1 MVRRVVLQCHS
12 VMMTVVICSTLL
24 TMLPLSYSTQYGIH
38 NTIMCNIFTPNY
50 SMSSKNNS
58 LRYLY
63 TPSTTNSQIT
73 VPPFYPNKAAIGV
86 IKSPYFNHI
95 HSPHTFII
103 FYYEQF
109 VSTYIIHNR
118 DFLPTVNLYAYSIVL
133 D

>member
-1 MVRRVVLQCHS
+1 MAYIIQSCVISLHQTIACQAKTIHS
-12 VMMTVVICSTLL
+12 
-24 TMLPLSYSTQYGIH
+24 
-38 NTIMCNIFTPNY
+38 
-50 SMSSKNNS
+50 
-58 LRYLY
+58 RYLY

-73 VPPFYPNKAAIGV
+73 VPPFYPNKAVIGV

-103 FYYEQF
+103 LNSYYEQF